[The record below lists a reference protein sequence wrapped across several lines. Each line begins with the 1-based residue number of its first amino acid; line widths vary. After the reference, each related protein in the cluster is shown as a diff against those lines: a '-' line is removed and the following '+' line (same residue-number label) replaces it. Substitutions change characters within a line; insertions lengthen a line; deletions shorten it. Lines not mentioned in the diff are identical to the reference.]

1 MSAARESI
9 GAIPFTL
16 TANVESLPHLI
27 HVAGPKEIAP
37 ALQSPFTG
45 FHISLLKQRI
55 SDGPVRKI
63 LPHRVVFKRMF
74 RTTSIA
80 SHPSQKARRM
90 GHPSLASLFFPAKR
104 LICATDL
111 RTHGPATLY

>member
-1 MSAARESI
+1 MEPVTGRRSVLPCRTVTAGSQPAVKMSAAREII

-63 LPHRVVFKRMF
+63 LPHRVVFKKMF
-74 RTTSIA
+74 KPGEYKVVPEALI
-80 SHPSQKARRM
+80 P
-90 GHPSLASLFFPAKR
+90 FPV
-104 LICATDL
+104 
-111 RTHGPATLY
+111 